1 MATIKEVAKKA
12 GVSVATVSNV
22 LNKRLPVSAPLR
34 ERVLKA
40 ARELDYHP
48 DFIALSLKARQTRTL
63 GMVIP
68 DISNPYFPLLVRGA
82 ESVALARDYLLI
94 TINTDDDV
102 ERERKALSLL
112 RSRKVDGVLLVTAP
126 GNGTPNHVL
135 DLIKSGVPTVCLDRR
150 PLNVQ
155 LDSVLVDNVGGAR
168 DCVRHLLEQGFRT
181 VAMVSGPATLETAQ
195 QRLEGYRAALK
206 EFGKPIDPKLMI
218 QSNFRESGGFDAAM
232 QLLQLRP
239 RPEAVFI
246 ANGMMTLGFLHGL
259 NKEGVRC
266 PEDMAL
272 AAFDDLPFSDATR
285 PSLTC
290 IAQPAFEVGRNGADL
305 LLARIEGRLK
315 DREPTQIVLQT
326 KLRIRESS
334 ERTSLPKDVRF
345 VPRAI
350 KR

>member
-22 LNKRLPVSAPLR
+22 LNQRLPVSAPLR

-63 GMVIP
+63 GMIIP

-82 ESVALARDYLLI
+82 ESVALAKDYLLI
-94 TINTDDDV
+94 AINTDDDI

-112 RSRKVDGVLLVTAP
+112 RSRKVDGLLLVTAP
-126 GNGTPNHVL
+126 GNGTPNHIL

-150 PLNVQ
+150 PANVQ
-155 LDSVLVDNVGGAR
+155 LDSVLVDNLGGAR
-168 DCVRHLLEQGFRT
+168 ICVRHLLERGFGT
-181 VAMVSGPATLETAQ
+181 VAMVSGPPTLETAQ
-195 QRLEGYRAALK
+195 QRLLGYRTALK
-206 EFGKPIDPKLMI
+206 EFGKPVDPKLI
-218 QSNFRESGGFDAAM
+218 VQSNFRESGGFDAAV
-232 QLLQLRP
+232 QLLKLRP

-246 ANGMMTLGFLHGL
+246 ANGMMTLGFLHGMS
-259 NKEGVRC
+259 KEGVRC
-266 PEDMAL
+266 PEDMAI

-290 IAQPAFEVGRNGADL
+290 VAQPAFEVGRNGAEL
-305 LLARIEGRLK
+305 LLARLEKRSKGSAPAEIIL
-315 DREPTQIVLQT
+315 PTE
-326 KLRIRESS
+326 LRIRESS
-334 ERTSLPKDVRF
+334 QRF
-345 VPRAI
+345 HNRA
-350 KR
+350 KFR